1 MKRRPLLQ
9 ASLAA
14 SLLGLSGAVRAAA
27 QCDVIVVGGGGAGL
41 SAAAAAAEAGLRV
54 VLLEKQPAVGGN
66 TLRSGGFFAAVD
78 PKRQSLLGISDSIDK
93 FRDQI
98 LENGSGRSDPELAA
112 VLAEGAG
119 DMLAYLEAGGMRF
132 KDDIIEIYG
141 AHWARCHLPTLP
153 NGEGY
158 VRTLLSLA
166 KKHGAEIVTGAK
178 AVRLLQ
184 DGSGRVSGVAYRRNG
199 VELLCRASRGV
210 ILASGGFGANPE
222 MIGRFA
228 PRLAGLTTDN
238 TVGST
243 GEMLLEAE
251 RLGAELIDMHEVQC
265 LPGRP
270 PGGRRRVRLHN
281 DVSRFIF
288 VDRQGRR
295 FVREDARRD
304 VIRDAVLAL
313 SEKTAFS
320 VVDDRGLRS
329 YDILVQKETVLGVE
343 TGDAWRGDSVAE
355 LALAMGIEPRVLV
368 KTVDDYNR
376 AVEAGRDPLGKSPD
390 ELRHKLVKPPFWACY
405 AAMTV
410 HYTMGGV
417 RINARAEVLDGRGR
431 PIPGLWAAGEV
442 TGGIHGRNRMG
453 ANGINDALVFG
464 RIAGRRAAGFDAR

>member
-251 RLGAELIDMHEVQC
+251 RLGAELIDMNEVQC

-304 VIRDAVLAL
+304 VFRDAVLAL

-320 VVDDRGLRS
+320 VVDDWGLRS

-343 TGDAWRGDSVAE
+343 TGDAW
-355 LALAMGIEPRVLV
+355 
-368 KTVDDYNR
+368 
-376 AVEAGRDPLGKSPD
+376 RDPLGKSPD

-464 RIAGRRAAGFDAR
+464 RIAGRRAAGLDAR